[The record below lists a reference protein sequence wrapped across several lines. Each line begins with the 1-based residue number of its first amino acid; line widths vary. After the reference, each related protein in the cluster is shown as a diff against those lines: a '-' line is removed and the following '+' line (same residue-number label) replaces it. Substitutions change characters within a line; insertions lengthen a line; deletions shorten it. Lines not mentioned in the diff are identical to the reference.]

1 MQPFRVPRIEE
12 HANGSLAPDRWQH
25 RAVSRRPAMAQPS
38 IPPTSA
44 AAWSCCSRG
53 AIIALNCLLKICQ
66 GASRGK
72 NRVCRRLDVGKYL
85 NCTAACAGV
94 LRDDTWNCEVP
105 AQQADLTSSSSS
117 FRLIVRQ
124 PSPHKFM
131 SHQISNKIFE
141 RFRKCRANDDDG
153 VRFDDEDDETFSST
167 PRLIKT
173 PL

>member
-1 MQPFRVPRIEE
+1 MTAQSGVSATGHGSAQYPSDIGSGLELLFERGDNCIKLFIENLPGRVER
-12 HANGSLAPDRWQH
+12 
-25 RAVSRRPAMAQPS
+25 
-38 IPPTSA
+38 
-44 AAWSCCSRG
+44 
-53 AIIALNCLLKICQ
+53 
-66 GASRGK
+66 K